1 MAACNNTNSRH
12 WILVLTGELIFC
24 PTPSH
29 RMNSFISLF
38 SGAGGLDLGLQRVG
52 WGCRYACDIDPVTVR
67 TLSDNFS
74 ETKRSPRHSVPLV
87 EVADVRDLEGC
98 ELLSRLQMKPGDVP
112 LMAGGPPCQS
122 WSSAGHQRG
131 LDDPRGQLFRDFI
144 RIADEC
150 GCRVILFENVRGIL
164 TARGPKGEPGG
175 ALRLIRETMWAHGYR
190 SAVELIN
197 AADFGVPQRR
207 VRLYLIGFR
216 DTPAPVFPAP
226 THARQVSQEPLFAS
240 QHDLWVPMQSAI
252 LSLEDL
258 RDDEFI
264 APSSKM
270 AERLRGL
277 LPGQGIKSA
286 GKRETTRPGGHWGY
300 MQGGFVADPSLPART
315 VTASAQQDWI
325 RLCDGTFRRLC
336 PRECARLQTFPE
348 DWRFAGNRSA
358 QYRQIGNAV
367 APAIASVLGRVI
379 AEMLKS
385 SRSTNEAFDPG
396 HLPAH
401 LASHVRYTCREDAR
415 NGASRRA
422 APNRRRIRNAKTEG
436 S

>member
-1 MAACNNTNSRH
+1 MS
-12 WILVLTGELIFC
+12 
-24 PTPSH
+24 
-29 RMNSFISLF
+29 SFLSLF
-38 SGAGGLDLGLQRVG
+38 SGAGGLDLGLQRAG
-52 WGCRYACDIDPVTVR
+52 WGCRYASDIDPITVE
-67 TLSDNFS
+67 TLSDNLS
-74 ETKRSPRHSVPLV
+74 KPPRLSRHLAPLI
-87 EVADVRDLEGC
+87 EVADVQDLEGC
-98 ELLSRLQMKPGDVP
+98 DLLNRLQLKPGDVP

-122 WSSAGHQRG
+122 WSSAGHQKG

-150 GCRVILFENVRGIL
+150 GCRVILFENVRGML
-164 TARGPKGEPGG
+164 TARGPEGDPGG

-190 SAVELIN
+190 SAVELLN

-226 THARQVSQEPLFAS
+226 THTRPNAKESLFAS
-240 QHDLWVPMQSAI
+240 QLDSWVPMQSA
-252 LSLEDL
+252 LLKLEDL

-264 APSSKM
+264 VPSPKM
-270 AERLRGL
+270 SERLQGL

-315 VTASAQQDWI
+315 ITASAQQDWI
-325 RLCDGTFRRLC
+325 RLDDGTFRRLC

-367 APAIASVLGRVI
+367 APAIACVLGQVI
-379 AEMLKS
+379 TDMLES
-385 SRSTNEAFDPG
+385 SRSANDAFDPAY
-396 HLPAH
+396 LPAH
-401 LASHVRYTCREDAR
+401 LASHVRYTSREHER

-422 APNRRRIRNAKTEG
+422 APNRRRIRGAKTEG
-436 S
+436 H